1 MKFNAKKGKLVT
13 LFAKAYFGFS
23 LTVLGC
29 VLLVFWASDRY
40 YDHMLLMPDMD
51 AAAEDVHMIS
61 REYEKV
67 NCFRYFGKNGGFAV
81 FDPEGS
87 LLYRDEK
94 NFPYLLDIDEVL
106 CVPDYDDF
114 SFINSY
120 ELDVAQSGGEYLVV
134 KTIYRENSDE
144 TETKQMLL
152 DQDYHVISGPLQ
164 KNKMQYTARE
174 YSILTG
180 SFPEDAELLR
190 HTMPDG
196 RILVA
201 AAKKWHV
208 DDYTTVSRRANMIYW
223 VLLPVSLLLITF
235 FILFLNKRVN
245 N

>member
-40 YDHMLLMPDMD
+40 YDHMLLTPDMD

-164 KNKMQYTARE
+164 KNKM
-174 YSILTG
+174 
-180 SFPEDAELLR
+180 
-190 HTMPDG
+190 
-196 RILVA
+196 
-201 AAKKWHV
+201 
-208 DDYTTVSRRANMIYW
+208 
-223 VLLPVSLLLITF
+223 
-235 FILFLNKRVN
+235 
-245 N
+245 

>member
-40 YDHMLLMPDMD
+40 YDHMLLTPDMD

-134 KTIYRENSDE
+134 KTIYRENQRRNGDKADAAGSGLSRHQRAFAK
-144 TETKQMLL
+144 KQNAIYRTRIQHFNRKLP
-152 DQDYHVISGPLQ
+152 GGC
-164 KNKMQYTARE
+164 
-174 YSILTG
+174 G
-180 SFPEDAELLR
+180 SFCGIR
-190 HTMPDG
+190 CRMVGFSWRRQRNGMPMT
-196 RILVA
+196 IQ
-201 AAKKWHV
+201 
-208 DDYTTVSRRANMIYW
+208 
-223 VLLPVSLLLITF
+223 
-235 FILFLNKRVN
+235 LFQEEPI
-245 N
+245 